1 MHSVRMDSISDF
13 VQEARKTS
21 AENAENIKN
30 LLVGIEN
37 LGENVK
43 QLREEMRGWEE
54 PELQEAT
61 EKVEQELMDL
71 MEEVPV
77 SAPAAPEQSHPVVQP
92 VSEPISIFTPPA
104 SAPVLNP
111 PTSQSNFVYTNE
123 DLQNDQRR
131 LAALRFGQ
139 TESMVEVQ
147 ALKKP
152 YLGVSISTPVSNEV
166 PVMTHATEGP
176 PQQITPL
183 QVRSIPT
190 DAEILQ
196 SFRQRD
202 AAQKKMILERIE
214 KQKKE
219 KMMRPDVGVV
229 DEKCVKTKKQLR
241 TRVKLQMHDLVGHP
255 SPPLV
260 RPPFPRM
267 RDNGSGT
274 KYEK

>member
-1 MHSVRMDSISDF
+1 MDKIAADLSSLTEQLNKFKPASVTDVSGSQQRMSEAVEQRLTLHSVRMDSISDF

-111 PTSQSNFVYTNE
+111 PTSQSNFV
-123 DLQNDQRR
+123 
-131 LAALRFGQ
+131 
-139 TESMVEVQ
+139 
-147 ALKKP
+147 
-152 YLGVSISTPVSNEV
+152 
-166 PVMTHATEGP
+166 
-176 PQQITPL
+176 
-183 QVRSIPT
+183 
-190 DAEILQ
+190 
-196 SFRQRD
+196 
-202 AAQKKMILERIE
+202 
-214 KQKKE
+214 
-219 KMMRPDVGVV
+219 
-229 DEKCVKTKKQLR
+229 
-241 TRVKLQMHDLVGHP
+241 
-255 SPPLV
+255 
-260 RPPFPRM
+260 
-267 RDNGSGT
+267 
-274 KYEK
+274 